1 MQERQGQRCKSR
13 KKDNGNP
20 PKQGRLVIRW
30 ATVSQPRGA
39 AKNNFWLLF
48 LGFWDVRRR
57 KQRDSM
63 SNEEPVRLFVL
74 SCPVKEIHGRDKT
87 PCQ

>member
-39 AKNNFWLLF
+39 AKNNFSLLF